1 MFNVSYVPLL
11 RDLPKHFWWNLNTI
25 WLFGVY
31 FQFFFLSYVIV
42 VILSWEVYE
51 SSQSRLNSR

>member
-25 WLFGVY
+25 WLFVVC

-51 SSQSRLNSR
+51 SSQAA

>member
-11 RDLPKHFWWNLNTI
+11 RDLSKHFWWNLNTI

-51 SSQSRLNSR
+51 SSQAA